1 LSFWGYNVKPND
13 IAIEAANAANE
24 KKASRMTALDLRG
37 LSDLCDV
44 QMICSGE
51 NERQTK
57 AIADAITGHIKQKG
71 GGHPVAVEGLQ
82 TGSWILIDYGSVI
95 IHVFMNEYR
104 DYYALESLWPTA
116 KAISLPGA

>member
-1 LSFWGYNVKPND
+1 MKPND
-13 IAIEAANAANE
+13 IAIEAAKAALD
-24 KKASRMTALDLRG
+24 KKATRLTALDLRG
-37 LSDLCDV
+37 LSDMCDV

-57 AIADAITGHIKQKG
+57 AIADAITAHIKQNG
-71 GGHPVAVEGLQ
+71 GGNPVAVEGLQ
-82 TGSWILIDYGSVI
+82 TGGWVLIDYGSVI

>member
-1 LSFWGYNVKPND
+1 MKALD
-13 IAIEAANAANE
+13 LAIAAAQAAGD
-24 KKASRMTALDLRG
+24 KKATRIAALDLRG
-37 LSDLCDV
+37 LSDLCDI

-51 NERQTK
+51 TDRQTK
-57 AIADAITGHIKQKG
+57 AIADGIVSYIKQKG
-71 GGHPVAVEGLQ
+71 GGHPVSVEGLQ

-116 KAISLPGA
+116 KSVSLTVPLPGPN

>member
-1 LSFWGYNVKPND
+1 MKAND
-13 IAIEAANAANE
+13 IAIEAAKAAVE
-24 KKASRMTALDLRG
+24 KKATRLTALDLRG
-37 LSDLCDV
+37 LSDMCDV
-44 QMICSGE
+44 QFICSGE

-57 AIADAITGHIKQKG
+57 AIADSITGHIKQKSG
-71 GGHPVAVEGLQ
+71 INPLAVEGMQ
-82 TGSWILIDYGSVI
+82 TGSWVLIDYGSVI